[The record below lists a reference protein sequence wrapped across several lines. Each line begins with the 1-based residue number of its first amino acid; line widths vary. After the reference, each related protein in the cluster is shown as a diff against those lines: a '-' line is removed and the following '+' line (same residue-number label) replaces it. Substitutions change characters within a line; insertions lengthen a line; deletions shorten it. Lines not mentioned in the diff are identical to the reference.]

1 DPDGTISSYAWTQVS
16 GPNTSTLASPAGSAT
31 GISGLVQGVYVFQLK
46 VTDNGGLNA
55 LDSVS
60 VIVNP
65 APAPPPPA
73 NKPPTSNAG
82 ADISITLP
90 TNTAS
95 LTGTASSD
103 PDGTISSYAWT
114 QVSGPNTS
122 TLASPAGSATGIS
135 GLVQG
140 VYVFQLKVTDNGGLN
155 DLDSVSVIVNPA
167 PAPPPPANKPPTSNA
182 GADISI
188 TLPTSTASL
197 TG

>member
-1 DPDGTISSYAWTQVS
+1 M
-16 GPNTSTLASPAGSAT
+16 
-31 GISGLVQGVYVFQLK
+31 
-46 VTDNGGLNA
+46 VTR
-55 LDSVS
+55 
-60 VIVNP
+60 P
-65 APAPPPPA
+65 PPPPPPA
-73 NKPPTSNAG
+73 NKPPASNAG

-90 TNTAS
+90 TSTAS

-155 DLDSVSVIVNPA
+155 DLAHVS
-167 PAPPPPANKPPTSNA
+167 
-182 GADISI
+182 
-188 TLPTSTASL
+188 SL
-197 TG
+197 VH